1 MEVIFVMS
9 ESNKYIISVEV
20 LKYPYFLK
28 YPYCGK
34 SIESEEFL
42 SEKICCS
49 TIKVRKK
56 IIKKAKWLIVYGDFV
71 LRLTNGVVPSQAIG
85 LAIPPQTPA
94 IMRSIH
100 SNADL
105 SKQAIIAQVIQQMP
119 AEIDF
124 TQKEMNELYHLSVEC
139 KNNSLSQEELI
150 TKITNLRGGSFVD
163 VAAGLAII
171 AAIIILA
178 NNANGFQPNPHV
190 NVPPHLQWLYGNNY
204 QPGQFGYGKG
214 VGPRSITVT
223 GMTQNAGS
231 EKKYPS
237 SGSWDYKEIMR
248 ELDRQSS
255 KKRIDV
261 QVGDQI
267 YILKN
272 PYHEGPYELGDKLAD
287 QIYESI
293 RESDTDICDIAQ
305 NLGFKADN
313 IKNVKDHV
321 FYNEHDLDR
330 YGPDQ
335 IERKQFD
342 PNLQQALAWK
352 RLENGTHTQDDV
364 TWIKHECAERHHELK
379 YGSGYN
385 EAHNRAQTRF
395 DGAPWENQF

>member
-1 MEVIFVMS
+1 LLLY
-9 ESNKYIISVEV
+9 NKS
-20 LKYPYFLK
+20 
-28 YPYCGK
+28 C
-34 SIESEEFL
+34 
-42 SEKICCS
+42 

-56 IIKKAKWLIVYGDFV
+56 IIEGIKWSIFYLEVSV
-71 LRLTNGVVPSQAIG
+71 SVANGVIPSQAIG
-85 LAIPPQTPA
+85 LTIPTQTPA

-150 TKITNLRGGSFVD
+150 TKIMNLRGGSFVD

-214 VGPRSITVT
+214 VGPRSIMVT

-237 SGSWDYKEIMR
+237 FGSWDYKEVMR
-248 ELDRQSS
+248 ELERQSS
-255 KKRIDV
+255 SKKVEIEF
-261 QVGDQI
+261 GDQI
-267 YILKN
+267 YTIKN
-272 PYHEGPYELGDKLAD
+272 PYREDAYELGYKLAD
-287 QIYESI
+287 QIYDSI

-321 FYNEHDLDR
+321 FYN
-330 YGPDQ
+330 
-335 IERKQFD
+335 
-342 PNLQQALAWK
+342 
-352 RLENGTHTQDDV
+352 
-364 TWIKHECAERHHELK
+364 KHYLV
-379 YGSGYN
+379 
-385 EAHNRAQTRF
+385 
-395 DGAPWENQF
+395 

>member
-1 MEVIFVMS
+1 
-9 ESNKYIISVEV
+9 
-20 LKYPYFLK
+20 
-28 YPYCGK
+28 
-34 SIESEEFL
+34 
-42 SEKICCS
+42 
-49 TIKVRKK
+49 
-56 IIKKAKWLIVYGDFV
+56 
-71 LRLTNGVVPSQAIG
+71 
-85 LAIPPQTPA
+85 
-94 IMRSIH
+94 MRPIH
-100 SNADL
+100 SNVGL
-105 SKQAIIAQVIQQMP
+105 SKKVIIAQVIQQMP

-124 TQKEMNELYHLSVEC
+124 TEREIDQLYNLGIEWR
-139 KNNSLSQEELI
+139 NNSLNQEELI
-150 TKITNLRGGSFVD
+150 TKISNLKGGSFVD

-178 NNANGFQPNPHV
+178 NNAYGFQPNPHV

-237 SGSWDYKEIMR
+237 SGSWDYKEVMR

-352 RLENGTHTQDDV
+352 RLETGTHTQDDV

>member
-1 MEVIFVMS
+1 MERK
-9 ESNKYIISVEV
+9 NYKISQEV
-20 LKYPYFLK
+20 FKFPYNGNFEK
-28 YPYCGK
+28 NAN
-34 SIESEEFL
+34 EMF
-42 SEKICCS
+42 SEKFCCC
-49 TIKVRKK
+49 TIKIRKK
-56 IIKKAKWLIVYGDFV
+56 IIKGIKSSIFYLKVSLSVA
-71 LRLTNGVVPSQAIG
+71 NGVIPSQAIG
-85 LAIPPQTPA
+85 LPIPPQTPA

-100 SNADL
+100 LNADL

-124 TQKEMNELYHLSVEC
+124 TQKEMNELYYLSVEC
-139 KNNSLSQEELI
+139 KNNFLSQEELI

-204 QPGQFGYGKG
+204 QPGQFGYGKE

-248 ELDRQSS
+248 ELDRQNS
-255 KKRIDV
+255 KKTIYV

-293 RESDTDICDIAQ
+293 
-305 NLGFKADN
+305 K
-313 IKNVKDHV
+313 
-321 FYNEHDLDR
+321 
-330 YGPDQ
+330 
-335 IERKQFD
+335 
-342 PNLQQALAWK
+342 
-352 RLENGTHTQDDV
+352 
-364 TWIKHECAERHHELK
+364 
-379 YGSGYN
+379 
-385 EAHNRAQTRF
+385 
-395 DGAPWENQF
+395 

>member
-1 MEVIFVMS
+1 MTK
-9 ESNKYIISVEV
+9 KYKVSVEV
-20 LKYPYFLK
+20 FK

-34 SIESEEFL
+34 SVESEKFL

-56 IIKKAKWLIVYGDFV
+56 IIKGIKWSIFYLEVSV
-71 LRLTNGVVPSQAIG
+71 SVANGVIPSQAIG
-85 LAIPPQTPA
+85 LAIPTQTPA
-94 IMRSIH
+94 IIRSIH

-139 KNNSLSQEELI
+139 KNNSLRQDELI

-178 NNANGFQPNPHV
+178 NNANGFQPQPNR
-190 NVPPHLQWLYGNNY
+190 NIIVPPHLQWLYGKNDK
-204 QPGQFGYGKG
+204 PGQFGYGKG
-214 VGPRSITVT
+214 AGPSSITVT

-231 EKKYPS
+231 EKKDPS
-237 SGSWDYKEIMR
+237 SGLYNYIDVMKK
-248 ELDRQSS
+248 LDKQSS
-255 KKRIDV
+255 NNSIEI

-267 YILKN
+267 YMFEN
-272 PYHEGPYELGDKLAD
+272 PYRKNADELQFKLAEE
-287 QIYESI
+287 IYDSI
-293 RESDTDICDIAQ
+293 RECDTDICDIAE

-330 YGPDQ
+330 YGPDE
-335 IERKQFD
+335 IEHKRFD
-342 PNLQQALAWK
+342 ATLEQALAWK
-352 RLENGTHTQDDV
+352 RLETGTHTQDDV

-379 YGSGYN
+379 YDSGYS
-385 EAHNRAQTRF
+385 EAHERAQSRY
-395 DGAPWENQF
+395 DGYPWENKF

>member
-1 MEVIFVMS
+1 MTQ
-9 ESNKYIISVEV
+9 KYKVSVEV
-20 LKYPYFLK
+20 FKYPY
-28 YPYCGK
+28 YGK
-34 SIESEEFL
+34 SVESEKFL
-42 SEKICCS
+42 SEKICCI
-49 TIKVRKK
+49 TTKICKK
-56 IIKKAKWLIVYGDFV
+56 IIKGIKWSLFCLEVSV
-71 LRLTNGVVPSQAIG
+71 SVANGVTPSQAIG
-85 LAIPPQTPA
+85 LPIIPTTHNPVL
-94 IMRSIH
+94 IRSIH

-124 TQKEMNELYHLSVEC
+124 NQKEMNELYHLSVEC

-178 NNANGFQPNPHV
+178 NNANGFQPNPQV

-214 VGPRSITVT
+214 AGPRSITVT

-231 EKKYPS
+231 DKKDPS
-237 SGSWDYKEIMR
+237 SGSYNYIDVMKK
-248 ELDRQSS
+248 LDKQSS
-255 KKRIDV
+255 NNSIEI

-267 YILKN
+267 YMFEN
-272 PYHEGPYELGDKLAD
+272 PYRKNADELQFKLAEE
-287 QIYESI
+287 IYDSI
-293 RESDTDICDIAQ
+293 RECDTDICDIAE

-330 YGPDQ
+330 YGPDE
-335 IERKQFD
+335 IEHKRFD
-342 PNLQQALAWK
+342 ATLEQALAWK
-352 RLENGTHTQDDV
+352 RLETGTHTQDDV

-379 YGSGYN
+379 YDSGYS
-385 EAHNRAQTRF
+385 EAHERAQSRY
-395 DGAPWENQF
+395 DGYPWENKF

>member
-1 MEVIFVMS
+1 MS
-9 ESNKYIISVEV
+9 SKYIVSIEV
-20 LKYPYFLK
+20 QK
-28 YPYCGK
+28 YPYCGRTD
-34 SIESEEFL
+34 ETEDYL
-42 SEKICCS
+42 SEKICCY
-49 TIKVRKK
+49 TIKIRKK

-71 LRLTNGVVPSQAIG
+71 LRLTNGIVPSQAIG

-94 IMRSIH
+94 IMNYEIY

-178 NNANGFQPNPHV
+178 NNANGFQPNPQV

-214 VGPRSITVT
+214 AGPRSITVT

-231 EKKYPS
+231 DKKDPS
-237 SGSWDYKEIMR
+237 SGSYNYIDVMKK
-248 ELDRQSS
+248 LDKQSS
-255 KKRIDV
+255 NNSIEI

-267 YILKN
+267 YMFEN
-272 PYHEGPYELGDKLAD
+272 PYRKNADELQFKLAEE
-287 QIYESI
+287 IYDSI
-293 RESDTDICDIAQ
+293 REFDTDICDIAE

-313 IKNVKDHV
+313 IQNVKDHV
-321 FYNEHDLDR
+321 FYQKHELDQYVSLGEASEYKR
-330 YGPDQ
+330 
-335 IERKQFD
+335 FD
-342 PNLQQALAWK
+342 PYIQQALAWK
-352 RLENGTHTQDDV
+352 RLETAR
-364 TWIKHECAERHHELK
+364 WC
-379 YGSGYN
+379 
-385 EAHNRAQTRF
+385 F
-395 DGAPWENQF
+395 

>member
-1 MEVIFVMS
+1 MERKS
-9 ESNKYIISVEV
+9 YKISQEV
-20 LKYPYFLK
+20 FKFPYNGNFEK
-28 YPYCGK
+28 NDN
-34 SIESEEFL
+34 EMF
-42 SEKICCS
+42 SEKFCCC
-49 TIKVRKK
+49 TIKIRKK
-56 IIKKAKWLIVYGDFV
+56 IIKGIKWSIFYLEVSLSV
-71 LRLTNGVVPSQAIG
+71 ANGVIPSQAIG
-85 LAIPPQTPA
+85 LPPTQTPA

-105 SKQAIIAQVIQQMP
+105 LNQDIIAKVIQQMP

-124 TQKEMNELYHLSVEC
+124 TQKEMNELYYLSVEC

-237 SGSWDYKEIMR
+237 SGSWDYKEVMR

-255 KKRIDV
+255 KKRIYV

-287 QIYESI
+287 QIYYSI

-330 YGPDQ
+330 YGPDE
-335 IERKQFD
+335 IEHKRFD
-342 PNLQQALAWK
+342 ATLEQALAWK
-352 RLENGTHTQDDV
+352 RLETGTHTQDDV

-379 YGSGYN
+379 YDSGYS
-385 EAHNRAQTRF
+385 EAHERAQSRY
-395 DGAPWENQF
+395 DGYPWENKF